1 MKLYIKKRKINQ
13 FVLFAVCT
21 LIFTACGSYQN
32 VSSNDGIYGEETEN
46 FRKENKQVI
55 VIDEKEREV
64 YEKDYFTK
72 SLDNLQRIENEEIF
86 TDVDNYSSNEGFDE
100 NYNEDFNSN
109 QPWGYEDNNVFVDI
123 NINRDPFWG
132 GFNHWGWGFNN
143 PWAFNNFG
151 WGFNNPWAFNNWG
164 RRWGF
169 RNRGF
174 GSVWDWSYNSWGFI
188 NPYTQAW
195 GGRGLHPFLPNFGIT
210 GFRYD
215 RARYGRRIANN
226 STLRRS
232 AYNIN
237 GNRRYSTSRRNSNV
251 SSNNRNIRGTG
262 YNINGNRR
270 YSTTRRNSNAQPNSS
285 NTSIRRNGNSST
297 RRSSSIRRGS
307 TSNSRNSST
316 RRGTT
321 NRSNRSASSSRSSRS
336 RSSSASSSSRSSS
349 SRASSSS
356 SRGSSRSSGRSS
368 SRSSSSR
375 KRGN

>member
-1 MKLYIKKRKINQ
+1 MKLHIKKRKVNQ

-32 VSSNDGIYGEETEN
+32 VSSNDGIYGEEIET

-143 PWAFNNFG
+143 FG

-174 GSVWDWSYNSWGFI
+174 GSVWGWSYNSWGFI

-215 RARYGRRIANN
+215 RVRYGRRIANN

-232 AYNIN
+232 GYNIN

-251 SSNNRNIRGTG
+251 SSNNRSIRGTG

-270 YSTTRRNSNAQPNSS
+270 YSTTRRNSNTQPNSS